1 MKVKRRK
8 KKLKISNLTPA
19 LKYVD
24 DLGRMWFKIKRG
36 DKDKD

>member
-1 MKVKRRK
+1 MKVKRNK

-24 DLGRMWFKIKRG
+24 DLGRMWFRVKRKN
-36 DKDKD
+36 KDKE